1 MNNNLAVIKRDV
13 LSVTEHFNREEI
25 EIIKKTICVGAPDPV
40 LNLFI
45 MQCKRTGLDPFSRQ
59 IYSVQRDKRF
69 KNKEGNWDKEK
80 VWTTQVSIDG
90 FRLNA
95 HRTNLYAGQK
105 PVQWC
110 GKDGIWKD
118 VWTSSEYPFA
128 AKVGV
133 IRKDFSEP
141 LFAIAKWSSYAIG
154 TDNNVLAMWKKMPD
168 HMLAKVAEAL
178 ALRQAFPHELSG
190 LYTSDEMF
198 SVDEN
203 VDVKDNN
210 VDVKDNNVDVKDQ
223 NVDVKDQ
230 NVDVKDQNVD
240 VKDQNVDVKDQN
252 VDVKKNNI
260 NLISY
265 ENVDVKKNNINLV
278 SSNKSNNVENNDT
291 SIIDENKNFKV
302 NFDSK
307 LILMINDLTKNI
319 RMDDSSKRNFK
330 NDIYIKSRYEFLKNK
345 LQSLNDIDI
354 RKIINDLM
362 NDKYSFW
369 SQPSGNKSVKI

>member
-13 LSVTEHFNREEI
+13 VSVTEHFNREEI

-59 IYSVQRDKRF
+59 IYSVQREKSF
-69 KNKEGNWDKEK
+69 KNKEGNWEKEK

-110 GKDGIWKD
+110 GKDGVWKD

-141 LFAIAKWSSYAIG
+141 LFAIAKWSSYALG
-154 TDNNVLAMWKKMPD
+154 TDNNVLTIWKKMPD

-178 ALRQAFPHELSG
+178 ALRQAFPHELCG
-190 LYTSDEMF
+190 LYTSDEMC

-210 VDVKDNNVDVKDQ
+210 F
-223 NVDVKDQ
+223 
-230 NVDVKDQNVD
+230 
-240 VKDQNVDVKDQN
+240 
-252 VDVKKNNI
+252 DVKKNNI

-278 SSNKSNNVENNDT
+278 SSNKANNVENNDT

-307 LILMINDLTKNI
+307 LILMIIDLTKNI

-330 NDIYIKSRYEFLKNK
+330 NDIYIKSRHEFLKNK
-345 LQSLNDIDI
+345 LESLNDIDI

-369 SQPSGNKSVKI
+369 SQPSGDKSVKIETENIVNVEKQELKKEA